1 MSERLRRALAWFLGR
16 PDPAVRLAP
25 SGTAAPAPAGFRTQ
39 PEERHPV
46 KRPGDVWGI
55 CCSGGG
61 IRSAAYN
68 LGALQVLRE
77 YGVLGQAD
85 YMTSVSGGGYIAA
98 AHYIVTERTKDKS
111 SFTQIP
117 AYAKGSPEERHFR
130 NHSTYLAPDFKGG
143 LLAVFNLL
151 YGFGVNA
158 LVLGAWVLVAAKT
171 IAVLYHYWLFDP
183 PQTSCF
189 RQGIAAGCK
198 LHYGP
203 GLIWAAA
210 ALGGAG
216 VGLVAV
222 ERIWDHYRHPGGTVL
237 LFVRAWAARLF
248 ILGVA
253 FAALFL
259 VLPWLLVQI
268 NQGTVGRGALGFL
281 DNVLGSANDAKWWGP
296 LAAGAGTAV
305 VSAWRL
311 IGTRGRGKIALTVAS
326 LVGPA
331 LVLAPFVAWVND
343 TALAGMRWS
352 FELVGF
358 AATGVL
364 VGFVGD
370 NMRWSLHPFYRERLA
385 TTFAVRRTSVDQ
397 VEELA
402 YADPIPM
409 SAMTKAAT
417 PGLPQLVVCAAAN
430 VSDVGVTPP
439 GRHALSFVF
448 SHDHSGMPAI
458 AGGTVDTKKLETQAG
473 KRNLTLPA
481 MVAISGAAVSPSM
494 GRMTIRPLRFLL
506 GLMNVRLGVWVPNP
520 AQQAGWKAPG
530 WKAWFGVGR
539 VGVLHL
545 VYEMLGING
554 FRRKFL
560 YVTDGGHVENL
571 GLVELLRRRC
581 TVIFCFDAAG
591 DRVDEFNTIGEAV
604 AMARSDLGVEIEI
617 DPARLRPK
625 EGTPWSL
632 DDWIIAKFRYKDG
645 SPGYLVFAKAAVV
658 ESAPWDVR
666 AYRLEDE
673 RFPTHSTAD
682 QFFNDRQ
689 FEAYRALGRFTARR
703 AVQGMAQVLEAEELA
718 AERSEQSGSSPGPP
732 SPIPSP

>member
-1 MSERLRRALAWFLGR
+1 MGERIRRGLAWLLGR
-16 PDPAVRLAP
+16 PDPDVRLLP
-25 SGTAAPAPAGFRTQ
+25 TGTAASAPEKGFHAQ
-39 PEERHPV
+39 PEERRPI
-46 KRPGDVWGI
+46 KRDGDVWGI
-55 CCSGGG
+55 SCSGGG

-77 YGVLGQAD
+77 YGVLEQAD

-98 AHYIVTERTKDKS
+98 AHYIVTASSADKS
-111 SFTQIP
+111 SFQTLP

-151 YGFGVNA
+151 YGFGLNA

-171 IAVLYHYWLFDP
+171 VAVLYHYWLFDP
-183 PQTSCF
+183 PQTTCF
-189 RQGIAAGCK
+189 QQGIAGGCT
-198 LHYGP
+198 LHFGP
-203 GLIWAAA
+203 GIIWTAA

-216 VGLVAV
+216 VGLVAI
-222 ERIWDHYRHPGGTVL
+222 ERVWDHYIYPGAAPL
-237 LFVRAWAARLF
+237 LFIRAWAARLF
-248 ILGVA
+248 MLGAA

-259 VLPWLLVQI
+259 ALPWLLVQI
-268 NQGTVGRGALGFL
+268 NQGTIGRGALGFL
-281 DNVLGSANDAKWWGP
+281 DNVLGSANDAKWWAP
-296 LAAGAGTAV
+296 LAAGAGTAIA
-305 VSAWRL
+305 SAWRL
-311 IGTRGRGKIALTVAS
+311 IGTRGRGKIALAVAS

-331 LVLAPFVAWVND
+331 LVLAPFVAWTND
-343 TALAGMRWS
+343 SALTGIKWS
-352 FELVGF
+352 FQLVAF
-358 AATGVL
+358 AATGIY
-364 VGFVGD
+364 VGLVGD

-385 TTFAVRRTSVDQ
+385 TAFALRRTSVDQ

-409 SAMTKAAT
+409 STMTKDAT

-448 SHDHSGMPAI
+448 SHDRSGMPAV
-458 AGGTVDTKKLETQAG
+458 AGGTVDTARLEAQAG
-473 KRNLTLPA
+473 RRNLTLPA

-520 AQQAGWKAPG
+520 AKQDGWTPPG

-571 GLVELLRRRC
+571 GLVELLRRGC
-581 TVIFCFDAAG
+581 SVIFCFDASG

-604 AMARSDLGVEIEI
+604 AMARSDLGVEIDI
-617 DPARLRPK
+617 DPDRLRPK

-632 DDWIIAKFRYKDG
+632 DDWVIANFRYKDG

-666 AYRLEDE
+666 AYRLEDR
-673 RFPTHSTAD
+673 RFPTHSTGD
-682 QFFNDRQ
+682 QFFDDRQ
-689 FEAYRALGRFTARR
+689 FEAYPALGRFTARR
-703 AVQGMAQVLEAEELA
+703 AVQGLAQVLEAEALA
-718 AERSEQSGSSPGPP
+718 TDATDSTPAPSSPMPT
-732 SPIPSP
+732 S